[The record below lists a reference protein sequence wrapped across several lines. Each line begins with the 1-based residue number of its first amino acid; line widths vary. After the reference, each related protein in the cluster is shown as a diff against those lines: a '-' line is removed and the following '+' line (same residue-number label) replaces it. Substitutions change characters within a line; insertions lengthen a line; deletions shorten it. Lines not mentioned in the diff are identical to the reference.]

1 MCIRDRLHPSSK
13 STKAF
18 ARRET
23 RQGEDPSR
31 ASAVSALRSFSLR
44 NPDCIMPATESA
56 RSKNARNFYRLFNE
70 SGYTNKRR
78 LRSKLGCAQGDRS
91 MNINAKPARRF
102 ANYVNG
108 EDQDGRQGETFES
121 INPTTGAAFGR
132 FVESSPADVDAAVQA
147 A

>member
-1 MCIRDRLHPSSK
+1 MPSIPRCSKSLRQPRIVSSSRSSASVTCCQLHPLSK

-44 NPDCIMPATESA
+44 NPDCIMRATKSA

-70 SGYTNKRR
+70 SGYIQN
-78 LRSKLGCAQGDRS
+78 LRVVRILLEPHQLIIDRIQTLVGFRQELPQKIVHQNTPSKH
-91 MNINAKPARRF
+91 
-102 ANYVNG
+102 
-108 EDQDGRQGETFES
+108 
-121 INPTTGAAFGR
+121 
-132 FVESSPADVDAAVQA
+132 
-147 A
+147 